1 MWLYILTGTTF
12 LCVLILIGVCVYCL
26 VQVGTLTRRK
36 KLDSYSA
43 ELMNRQEEKER
54 LRKQV
59 EILQD
64 YVDYRQNLINRQ
76 EENQKNESQ
85 IKEDNK

>member
-1 MWLYILTGTTF
+1 MWLYIITGCTF
-12 LCVLILIGVCVYCL
+12 LCALVLIGVCIYAL
-26 VQVGTLTRRK
+26 VQVGTLTRHK

-43 ELMNRQEEKER
+43 ELTNRQEEKER
-54 LRKQV
+54 LRRQV

-76 EENQKNESQ
+76 EENQKNETQ